1 MNDTKDFLSGSTPVA
16 IVPLW
21 KTLAL
26 MTTLLVAAVVIL
38 VGNAYIGGMIFIAAI
53 FMQAYGGFT
62 ATRRIEG
69 ETRSRITGF
78 VIAWTLCT
86 LLAVGLQAAIPAF
99 DSVLQSFGADLP
111 RPTLIVQKIYPVA
124 LVGPLLVGMV
134 WHFWPNRPK
143 RLRAGAVLCW
153 LLITLMLAMF
163 ACMYLPLWALG

>member
-16 IVPLW
+16 IVTLW

-38 VGNAYIGGMIFIAAI
+38 VGNAYIGGMIFIVAI

-62 ATRRIEG
+62 AAQRFEG
-69 ETRSRITGF
+69 ETRWRITGF

-86 LLAVGLQAAIPAF
+86 LLAVGLQAAIPAL

-111 RPTLIVQKIYPVA
+111 RPTLVVQKIYPAA
-124 LVGPLLVGMV
+124 LVAPLLVGMV

-143 RLRAGAVLCW
+143 RLRAGAMLCW
-153 LLITLMLAMF
+153 LSIALMLAMF